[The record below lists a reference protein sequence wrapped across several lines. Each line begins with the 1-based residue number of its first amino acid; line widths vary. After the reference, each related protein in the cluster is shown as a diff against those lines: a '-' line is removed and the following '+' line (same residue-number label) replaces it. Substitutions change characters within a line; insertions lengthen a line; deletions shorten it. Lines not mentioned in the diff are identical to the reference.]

1 MPLRRGDLLFE
12 SGLPPTNLLEA
23 LANARQRQGFLEI
36 EIEESSFLPGEV
48 GPFPDEHI

>member
-1 MPLRRGDLLFE
+1 MPLSRGDLLLE
-12 SGLPPTNLLEA
+12 PDLSPPNPLKA

-36 EIEESSFLPGEV
+36 EIEDSSLLSGEV

>member
-1 MPLRRGDLLFE
+1 MPLSRGDLLLE
-12 SGLPPTNLLEA
+12 PGLPPPNPLKA
-23 LANARQRQGFLEI
+23 FANARQRQGFLEI